1 MKPLITHLAQATMM
15 LTATYHY
22 ACNTLN
28 IGADAFVPSGA
39 PKLSSPRITHYISV
53 SSDGLYIYDNKARPC
68 LTVRH
73 GRALS
78 HLYAIC

>member
-1 MKPLITHLAQATMM
+1 MM

-28 IGADAFVPSGA
+28 IGADAFVLNGA
-39 PKLSSPRITHYISV
+39 QKLLPPPITYYISA
-53 SSDGLYIYDNKARPC
+53 SSNFIDIYNDKARSC
-68 LTVRH
+68 LIVRR

-78 HLYAIC
+78 HLYAICQWE

>member
-1 MKPLITHLAQATMM
+1 MM

-28 IGADAFVPSGA
+28 IGADAFVLSGA
-39 PKLSSPRITHYISV
+39 QKLLSPPITHCISAG
-53 SSDGLYIYDNKARPC
+53 SNFIDIYNDKARSC
-68 LTVRH
+68 LTVRR

-78 HLYAIC
+78 HLYAICQWE

>member
-1 MKPLITHLAQATMM
+1 MM

-28 IGADAFVPSGA
+28 IGADAFVLSGA
-39 PKLSSPRITHYISV
+39 QKLLPPPITHCISTG
-53 SSDGLYIYDNKARPC
+53 SNFTGIYNDKARSC
-68 LTVRH
+68 LTVRR